1 MKTLTIVLSIISA
14 AFLIIFLIWFFTHAI
29 SRDKLLVQFGKSY
42 FRLLL
47 ILMIALICI
56 ISSVMMWHQLSA
68 GNLVETGKTLNEL
81 EIGFRQ
87 FIKIDELPK
96 GNSTYDRIFSLVV
109 MLIQILVFDG
119 LIIASMVG
127 WTERRTKQSKK
138 GIVRYSIREL
148 QGSLV
153 SFFDHLYTYL
163 REKKAGHPSALSNLK
178 KRNHFAV
185 VIGANEVAAAVIKNL
200 LQSGEEKEQNLNYG
214 HEEENQYVI
223 LQTNSD
229 IESVRQMLKSHLTE
243 QEIERV
249 ILYSAA
255 RESLDELRPLHVENA
270 SEIYILGESTE
281 NDGGENYHDSMNM
294 RCLHIIAKLLDEHR
308 EKALAK
314 GRKYE
319 RKVCKVLFEYQTT
332 YSVFQFADISK
343 QINQTM
349 VFLPFNR
356 YESWARKVLVDC
368 TANEISDSRSNSKPI
383 IYTPLDGYDGINYES
398 DKHVHLVII
407 GMSKMGIALGI
418 QALYQAHYP
427 NYVRDQRLKTRIT
440 FIDSNAEQELA
451 FFKGRYSMLFELMR
465 HRCIDANSCDTSDL
479 NSAYAWIDPMTNPD
493 CQWKHLSAEG
503 KNFLDTELEFIAG
516 SVESEGVREYLRQIS
531 QDSNS
536 KLTIAVCLPL
546 AHQAIATSLYMPIE
560 VYKNQNLQ
568 QILVYQMESA
578 DIVSNFED
586 PKVAKSSIRYNKLRP
601 FGMVYGEY
609 MDKRTRYLK
618 AILVHGVYNMDSEN
632 CSVKQRNMG
641 DISTYQDLIS
651 DWKWYDKKNHIM
663 MTVALKWSNKFFV
676 DLMYQ
681 KIRSIMPVNEQ
692 EAIGGYHNILFDRI
706 YDEKQEINTLEKELN
721 TYFKKNES
729 HLAECEHN
737 RWNIQQLL
745 LGFSPANLEDD
756 TRLREFV
763 VNGAVDEEKKTEFK
777 QIKEELK
784 HSPDKI
790 HPNICDF
797 AHLDVIDPG
806 AKGYDQ
812 KLNNEI
818 PKILILVDGYN
829 TRAHKD
835 FKEK

>member
-1 MKTLTIVLSIISA
+1 
-14 AFLIIFLIWFFTHAI
+14 
-29 SRDKLLVQFGKSY
+29 
-42 FRLLL
+42 
-47 ILMIALICI
+47 
-56 ISSVMMWHQLSA
+56 
-68 GNLVETGKTLNEL
+68 
-81 EIGFRQ
+81 
-87 FIKIDELPK
+87 
-96 GNSTYDRIFSLVV
+96 
-109 MLIQILVFDG
+109 
-119 LIIASMVG
+119 
-127 WTERRTKQSKK
+127 
-138 GIVRYSIREL
+138 
-148 QGSLV
+148 
-153 SFFDHLYTYL
+153 
-163 REKKAGHPSALSNLK
+163 
-178 KRNHFAV
+178 
-185 VIGANEVAAAVIKNL
+185 
-200 LQSGEEKEQNLNYG
+200 
-214 HEEENQYVI
+214 
-223 LQTNSD
+223 
-229 IESVRQMLKSHLTE
+229 
-243 QEIERV
+243 
-249 ILYSAA
+249 
-255 RESLDELRPLHVENA
+255 
-270 SEIYILGESTE
+270 
-281 NDGGENYHDSMNM
+281 
-294 RCLHIIAKLLDEHR
+294 
-308 EKALAK
+308 
-314 GRKYE
+314 
-319 RKVCKVLFEYQTT
+319 
-332 YSVFQFADISK
+332 
-343 QINQTM
+343 
-349 VFLPFNR
+349 
-356 YESWARKVLVDC
+356 
-368 TANEISDSRSNSKPI
+368 
-383 IYTPLDGYDGINYES
+383 
-398 DKHVHLVII
+398 
-407 GMSKMGIALGI
+407 
-418 QALYQAHYP
+418 
-427 NYVRDQRLKTRIT
+427 
-440 FIDSNAEQELA
+440 
-451 FFKGRYSMLFELMR
+451 
-465 HRCIDANSCDTSDL
+465 
-479 NSAYAWIDPMTNPD
+479 
-493 CQWKHLSAEG
+493 
-503 KNFLDTELEFIAG
+503 
-516 SVESEGVREYLRQIS
+516 
-531 QDSNS
+531 
-536 KLTIAVCLPL
+536 
-546 AHQAIATSLYMPIE
+546 MPIE

-651 DWKWYDKKNHIM
+651 DWKWYDKKNHII

-777 QIKEELK
+777 QIKEDLK